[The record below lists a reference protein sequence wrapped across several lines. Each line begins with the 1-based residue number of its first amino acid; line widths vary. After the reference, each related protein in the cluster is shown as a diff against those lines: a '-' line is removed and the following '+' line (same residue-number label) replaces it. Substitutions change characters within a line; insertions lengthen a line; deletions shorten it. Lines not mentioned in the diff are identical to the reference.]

1 MRWSSGRSWTWSA
14 RWASRQSPRAL
25 SPPRSPPPCARW
37 AARPHRA
44 GTSAS
49 RGTGH
54 PPRRGSPSTASAG
67 HLPRRS
73 LTRSPAGGRPD
84 GPPGSALLAGPETAP
99 RGGVAGSG
107 RRGLLPRIR
116 SAPRTGRP
124 RMACMSISRT
134 EVAHLA
140 RLSRMA
146 LSEAELDHFAGQLD
160 QILTAVARVQEV
172 AAEGIEPTTHAAGL
186 SNVFRE
192 DRLSGCL
199 GQLAALDQAP

>member
-1 MRWSSGRSWTWSA
+1 
-14 RWASRQSPRAL
+14 
-25 SPPRSPPPCARW
+25 
-37 AARPHRA
+37 
-44 GTSAS
+44 
-49 RGTGH
+49 
-54 PPRRGSPSTASAG
+54 
-67 HLPRRS
+67 
-73 LTRSPAGGRPD
+73 
-84 GPPGSALLAGPETAP
+84 
-99 RGGVAGSG
+99 
-107 RRGLLPRIR
+107 
-116 SAPRTGRP
+116 
-124 RMACMSISRT
+124 MSISRT

-199 GQLAALDQAP
+199 GQLAALDQAPAAQDGRFRVPRILAED